1 VATDGESLAKMLEDE
16 GIGPERLRETLELV
30 HPVDL
35 AEDLEDLDLE
45 DRVKVF
51 AVLKPEQAA
60 SVLGA
65 MAHESRVALVD
76 AIGEERLTAV
86 IDAMAAD
93 VVADVIDHLPAH
105 REKAILD
112 KLDVEHRQDIQELSK
127 HAANTAGGRM
137 TKNYVSVP
145 EDFTAGQ
152 TLKALQGAVTAET
165 VSNLYVVDAAGRL
178 AGVAGLGNLLR
189 HPPEALVG
197 TFMRKDIHFVSADLD
212 QEEVAKIARKY
223 NLRAVPVVEGDRK
236 LVGVVTLASLLD
248 VVHEEAN
255 EDVMK
260 IAGAGGD
267 PLAAGLTAR
276 VMSRLPWLMAA
287 MGIELVLAL
296 VMKGFE
302 QTLQMVVAL
311 ASFIPIIMAMGGNV
325 GLQSSTTVV
334 RGLATGDI
342 TPAKAMRIVFAEF
355 RVGVLIGLLCGAS
368 TALVAYAIHLR
379 SVQVAQ
385 LTLIVFISMVSSITI
400 AATIGAL
407 IPFVLHRLKRDP
419 AVASGPFITAFNDMM
434 NVVIYLT
441 LATLLIRQVAP

>member
-1 VATDGESLAKMLEDE
+1 MAADGEDLAKMLEDD

-45 DRVKVF
+45 DRVRVFQTLSPAHAAKV
-51 AVLKPEQAA
+51 LE
-60 SVLGA
+60 A
-65 MAHESRVALVD
+65 MPHDARCTLVD
-76 AIGEERLTAV
+76 AVGEEKLSAV
-86 IDAMAAD
+86 IDVMSAD
-93 VVADVIDHLPAH
+93 VVADVLDHLPAH

-112 KLDVEHRQDIQELSK
+112 KIDAEHREDIQELSS

-137 TKNYVSVP
+137 TKNYVAVP
-145 EDFTAGQ
+145 MTFTAGE

-165 VSNLYVVDAAGRL
+165 VSNLYVIDDDGHLV
-178 AGVAGLGNLLR
+178 GVCGLGNLLR
-189 HPPEALVG
+189 HPPESRIAE
-197 TFMRKDIHFVSADLD
+197 FMRKDIQFVSTDLD
-212 QEEVAKIARKY
+212 QEEVAKLARKY
-223 NLRAVPVVEGDRK
+223 NLKAVPVVDGDRK
-236 LVGVVTLASLLD
+236 LVGVITLASLLD

-267 PLAAGLTAR
+267 PLAAGLLDR
-276 VMSRLPWLMAA
+276 VKSRLPWLLTA

-302 QTLQMVVAL
+302 HTLQMVVAL
-311 ASFIPIIMAMGGNV
+311 ATFIPIIMAMGGNV

-355 RVGVLIGLLCGAS
+355 RLGILIGLLCGIS
-368 TALVAYAIHLR
+368 TAAVAYVIHLK
-379 SVQVAQ
+379 SIQVVQ
-385 LTLIVFISMVSSITI
+385 LTLIVLISMVSSITI

-407 IPFVLHRLKRDP
+407 IPFILHRLKRDP

-441 LATLLIRQVAP
+441 LATMLIRQVTP